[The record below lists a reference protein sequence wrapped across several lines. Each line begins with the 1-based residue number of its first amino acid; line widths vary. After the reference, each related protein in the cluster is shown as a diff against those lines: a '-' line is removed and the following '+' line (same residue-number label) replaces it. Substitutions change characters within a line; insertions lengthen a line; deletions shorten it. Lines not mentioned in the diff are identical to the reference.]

1 LRDGDSAPVVSEAS
15 GEQAVGM
22 GDAMAGTGRP
32 LRAAG
37 VGMSTSRIC
46 GVRDHAVL
54 LAGALSREN
63 VSCSLHWLWR
73 SDQSIT
79 GRSEVR
85 DWTRRLVAELGDARP
100 EAVLLHYSVF
110 AYSSRGLPLYVRPT
124 MSALRGLG
132 IPLVTLIHEY
142 AYPWRRGGARGTIW
156 AATQRALLFEVMR
169 SSAAVVVTADFRAE
183 WLASRAWLPR
193 RRVAVAPVFSN
204 LPPPSAGSAPDRARH
219 VVGLFG
225 YAYEGAAVS
234 LVLDAV
240 RLLEERGVGVQL
252 NLLGSPGRSSPA
264 AEGWVAAAQMRGVAH
279 RLSFSG
285 TLAAQDLSDALA
297 ACDVL
302 LSAEPTG
309 PTSRKTTLAA
319 SLASGRPV
327 VALDG
332 LRRWSE
338 LIRCEAALV
347 VPPTAGAL
355 AEAIAELLADEARR
369 ATLGARGSA
378 FAQQTMGVEHSAEI
392 VARIL
397 EDVVDG
403 TGFVTG
409 AAGAPR

>member
-1 LRDGDSAPVVSEAS
+1 LLDGDAAPVVSEAS
-15 GEQAVGM
+15 GEQAVGI

-54 LAGALSREN
+54 LADALSREN

-73 SDQSIT
+73 ADQSIT

-85 DWTRRLVAELGDARP
+85 DWTRGLVAELGDARP
-100 EAVLLHYSVF
+100 DAVLLHYSVF

-132 IPLVTLIHEY
+132 IPLVTLLHEY
-142 AYPWRRGGARGTIW
+142 AYPWRRGGARGMIW

-204 LPPPSAGSAPDRARH
+204 LPRPSAISPPDPARH

-252 NLLGSPGRSSPA
+252 NLLGAPGRSSPA
-264 AEGWVAAAQMRGVAH
+264 AEAWVAAAHMRGVAR

-285 TLAAQDLSDALA
+285 TLSAQDLSDALA

-332 LRRWSE
+332 PRSWSE
-338 LIRCEAALV
+338 LIRSEAVLV
-347 VPPTAGAL
+347 VAPTAGAL
-355 AEAIAELLADEARR
+355 GDAIAELLADEGRR
-369 ATLGARGSA
+369 AMLGARGSA
-378 FAQQTMGVEHSAEI
+378 FARETMGVEHSAEI
-392 VARIL
+392 VSRLL

-409 AAGAPR
+409 GAPPPR